1 MITYHSDII
10 TQGRLAFLYQPL
22 LYRVLERAAAIVA
35 TSPHYMDSS
44 PVLSRLRD
52 KVTII
57 PLGIDPPPPQW
68 LNYPWPRPSDEPV
81 FLFLGRLV
89 PYKGLEV
96 LLQALTQVP
105 GRLWVAGSG
114 PMAAAIRQK
123 AFSLGLD
130 GRVEFLGNI
139 SEEEKW
145 RRLAA
150 CDALVLPS
158 LTRAEAFGIVLLE
171 AMASGKPVV
180 VSDLKSGVRLLV
192 QDGINGFRVPPGD
205 PQALAAALTRLAAN
219 PEEAR
224 QLGAAGQ
231 ERFYRHFTAG
241 AMVEGY
247 YRLYQHLL

>member
-1 MITYHSDII
+1 MPEDFWRFPLPAPLPPAPFALRGCQADVVHLHHPNPLGDIAWLLARPSGRLVITYHSDII

-44 PVLSRLRD
+44 PALSRLRD

-68 LNYPWPRPSDEPV
+68 LNHPWPRPSDEPV

-139 SEEEKW
+139 SEEENGGDW
-145 RRLAA
+145 RPAMPWCCPASPGPKLLAS
-150 CDALVLPS
+150 CCWRPW
-158 LTRAEAFGIVLLE
+158 
-171 AMASGKPVV
+171 P
-180 VSDLKSGVRLLV
+180 
-192 QDGINGFRVPPGD
+192 RVN
-205 PQALAAALTRLAAN
+205 R
-219 PEEAR
+219 
-224 QLGAAGQ
+224 
-231 ERFYRHFTAG
+231 
-241 AMVEGY
+241 
-247 YRLYQHLL
+247 